1 MDLDAPSLHQDNAL
15 MDVHEQIRLRPR
27 SQLDLVLENGV
38 RFQERSPF
46 GLGSATR
53 GGCLGRETAF
63 EAGDR
68 EKNCDE
74 EFSVAQL
81 RK

>member
-1 MDLDAPSLHQDNAL
+1 MDFDAAGLHQDNAL

-38 RFQERSPF
+38 RFQERSPL
-46 GLGSATR
+46 GLGSATWD
-53 GGCLGRETAF
+53 GCLGRETAF
-63 EAGDR
+63 ETGNR
-68 EKNCDE
+68 EKNRDDE
-74 EFSVAQL
+74 SSVAQL

>member
-1 MDLDAPSLHQDNAL
+1 MDFDTAGLHQDNAL

-46 GLGSATR
+46 GLGIATWD
-53 GGCLGRETAF
+53 GCLGRETAF

-68 EKNCDE
+68 EKNRDE
-74 EFSVAQL
+74 KFSVAQL